1 MHLSFSRGQG
11 LGGGGGGCMSC
22 DTAATIALTYV
33 LFIFILNISKRVN

>member
-11 LGGGGGGCMSC
+11 LGGGGGLSF
-22 DTAATIALTYV
+22 DTAATIALTYI